1 MNCVLRTANFIH
13 NTKMFMRVLYQELK
27 HTLFCGIHKD
37 YKTKS
42 YFLHFDETYKNKSF
56 TIQDNI
62 IIHSDGE
69 HIYINDIKTNED
81 FVVIYDNDYEY
92 PYTIDKCIPDY
103 FNPEQKQI
111 QNPFLSIIVND
122 NECKVDEYL
131 SVYKRLPKTNIE
143 DWLPT
148 DEEFDRIE
156 CITILGEEIE
166 CKSNERLTLI

>member
-13 NTKMFMRVLYQELK
+13 NTKVFMRVLYQELK
-27 HTLFCGIHKD
+27 NTLFCDIHTNN
-37 YKTKS
+37 KTKS
-42 YFLHFDETYKNKSF
+42 YFLYFDTDKSF
-56 TIQDNI
+56 TIQDNVI
-62 IIHSDGE
+62 IRSDGK
-69 HIYINDIKTNED
+69 HIYINDIETNED
-81 FVVIYDNDYEY
+81 FITIYDNDYEY

-148 DEEFDRIE
+148 EEEFESIE